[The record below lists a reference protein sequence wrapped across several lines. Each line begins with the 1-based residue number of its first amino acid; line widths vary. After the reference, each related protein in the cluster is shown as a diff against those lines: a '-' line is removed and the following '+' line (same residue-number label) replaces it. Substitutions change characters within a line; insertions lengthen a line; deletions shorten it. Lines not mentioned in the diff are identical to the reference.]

1 MKRILIVALTLVCAC
16 GPKDGEY
23 AFELL
28 TTNDI
33 HGTYF
38 DSTYTSAK
46 TRKSL
51 MAVAWSVDSVRAAAG
66 KENVILVDAG
76 DFLQGDNAA
85 YYFNYVDTTQ
95 THVYTRMAAYM
106 GYDAIAVGNHDIETG
121 HPVYDRIAREMKAA
135 GIPFLAGNAR
145 KDNDGS
151 PYFPEYTVLK
161 RHGLKIAIL
170 GFTNP
175 NMKNW
180 LAESVWRGIT
190 FESLIPRVQ
199 QTVDAVRAKEK
210 PQVIIVAVHSGTGRE
225 GEASLESQ
233 GMDLLHSL
241 EGVDFLVC
249 SHDHRPYV
257 VSRGNTALINSGSH
271 CRFMG
276 HGHIRL
282 TVKGG
287 KVVARET
294 EADLIPIDK
303 CKVDTVMEKLFHP
316 DYEAVKAFTLKE
328 VGELKA
334 ELRTRDGYA
343 GMCDYLNL
351 VHTLCLG
358 CSPAQI
364 SFAAP
369 LTYNGTVPA
378 GVLVYNDLFTIY
390 PFENQLYVV
399 KMTGREIHDY
409 LEYSYDQWINTV
421 SRPGE
426 HILKITPRH
435 DSRTGQQGW
444 SFVNRSYNFDSA
456 AGINYTVDVTKPAGS
471 RVDIASMAGG
481 QPFDPE
487 KTYFVAMTSYR
498 ASGGGGILRAIGI
511 DTDKITDR
519 VVEYYPEIRNI
530 LYNYLLEHGS
540 IDPAVIGDPERIGR
554 WRFVPE
560 SLAAKGIDADM
571 QLLFGKQ

>member
-1 MKRILIVALTLVCAC
+1 MKKMLIAALALVCAC

-28 TTNDI
+28 TTNDV

-76 DFLQGDNAA
+76 DILQGDNAA

-145 KDNDGS
+145 KDSDGS

-294 EADLIPIDK
+294 EAELIPIDK
-303 CKVDTVMEKLFHP
+303 FKVDTVMEKLFHP

-456 AGINYTVDVTKPAGS
+456 AGINYTVDVTKPSGS

-540 IDPAVIGDPERIGR
+540 IDPAVIGDPARIGR

-560 SLAAKGIDADM
+560 GLAAKGIDADM

>member
-1 MKRILIVALTLVCAC
+1 MKKMLIAALALVCAC

-76 DFLQGDNAA
+76 DCLQGDNAA

-145 KDNDGS
+145 KDSDGS

-161 RHGLKIAIL
+161 RNGIKIAIL

-249 SHDHRPYV
+249 SHDHHPYV

-271 CRFMG
+271 CRFLG

-303 CKVDTVMEKLFHP
+303 CKVDTVMEKQFHRFP
-316 DYEAVKAFTLKE
+316 LP
-328 VGELKA
+328 
-334 ELRTRDGYA
+334 LRSLTMGRFRPGPWCI
-343 GMCDYLNL
+343 M
-351 VHTLCLG
+351 T
-358 CSPAQI
+358 CSPSIRLRI
-364 SFAAP
+364 SS
-369 LTYNGTVPA
+369 
-378 GVLVYNDLFTIY
+378 
-390 PFENQLYVV
+390 
-399 KMTGREIHDY
+399 M
-409 LEYSYDQWINTV
+409 W
-421 SRPGE
+421 SR
-426 HILKITPRH
+426 
-435 DSRTGQQGW
+435 
-444 SFVNRSYNFDSA
+444 
-456 AGINYTVDVTKPAGS
+456 
-471 RVDIASMAGG
+471 
-481 QPFDPE
+481 
-487 KTYFVAMTSYR
+487 
-498 ASGGGGILRAIGI
+498 
-511 DTDKITDR
+511 
-519 VVEYYPEIRNI
+519 
-530 LYNYLLEHGS
+530 
-540 IDPAVIGDPERIGR
+540 
-554 WRFVPE
+554 
-560 SLAAKGIDADM
+560 
-571 QLLFGKQ
+571 

>member
-28 TTNDI
+28 TTNDV

-76 DFLQGDNAA
+76 DILQGDNAA

-106 GYDAIAVGNHDIETG
+106 RYDAIAVGNHDIETG

-378 GVLVYNDLFTIY
+378 GTLVYNDLFTIY

-426 HILKITPRH
+426 HVLKIAPRH

-456 AGINYTVDVTKPAGS
+456 AGINYTVDVTKPSGS

-540 IDPAVIGDPERIGR
+540 IDPAIIGDPARIGR

-560 SLAAKGIDADM
+560 GLAAKGIDADM

>member
-28 TTNDI
+28 TTNDV

-76 DFLQGDNAA
+76 DILQGDNAA

-426 HILKITPRH
+426 HVLKITPRH

-456 AGINYTVDVTKPAGS
+456 AGINYTVDVTKPSGS

-498 ASGGGGILRAIGI
+498 ASGGGGILQAIGI

-540 IDPAVIGDPERIGR
+540 IDPAVIGDPARIGR

-560 SLAAKGIDADM
+560 GLAAKGIAADM
-571 QLLFGKQ
+571 QLLFQHQ

>member
-1 MKRILIVALTLVCAC
+1 MKKMLIAALALVCAC

-28 TTNDI
+28 TTNDV

-51 MAVAWSVDSVRAAAG
+51 MAVAWSVDSVRAAVG

-76 DFLQGDNAA
+76 DCLQGDNAA

-145 KDNDGS
+145 KDSDGS
-151 PYFPEYTVLK
+151 PYFPEYTLLK
-161 RHGLKIAIL
+161 RNGIKIAIL

-271 CRFMG
+271 CRFVG

-378 GVLVYNDLFTIY
+378 GTLVYNDLFTIY

-426 HILKITPRH
+426 HVLKIAPRH

-471 RVDIASMAGG
+471 HVDIASMAGG

-540 IDPAVIGDPERIGR
+540 IDPAIIGDPERIGR

>member
-28 TTNDI
+28 TTNDV

-106 GYDAIAVGNHDIETG
+106 DYDAIAVGNHDIETG

-145 KDNDGS
+145 KDSDGS
-151 PYFPEYTVLK
+151 PYFPEYTLLK
-161 RHGLKIAIL
+161 RNGIKIAIL

-334 ELRTRDGYA
+334 ELRTRDGYT

-378 GVLVYNDLFTIY
+378 GTLVYNDLFTIY

-456 AGINYTVDVTKPAGS
+456 AGINYTVDVTKPSGS

-498 ASGGGGILRAIGI
+498 ASGGGGILQAIGI

-540 IDPAVIGDPERIGR
+540 IDPAIIGDPARIGR

-560 SLAAKGIDADM
+560 GLAAEGIAADM
-571 QLLFGKQ
+571 QLLFQHQ

>member
-1 MKRILIVALTLVCAC
+1 MKKMLIAALALVCAC

-76 DFLQGDNAA
+76 DCLQGDNAA

-121 HPVYDRIAREMKAA
+121 HPVYDRIAREMKAS

-175 NMKNW
+175 NMKYW

-249 SHDHRPYV
+249 SHDHHPYV
-257 VSRGNTALINSGSH
+257 VSLGNTALINSGSH

-303 CKVDTVMEKLFHP
+303 FKVDTVMQRQFHP

-378 GVLVYNDLFTIY
+378 GTLVYNDLFTIY

-426 HILKITPRH
+426 HVLKIAPRH

-540 IDPAVIGDPERIGR
+540 IDPAIIGDPERIGR

-560 SLAAKGIDADM
+560 GIAAKGIDADM

>member
-28 TTNDI
+28 TTNDV

-76 DFLQGDNAA
+76 DCLQGDNAA

-303 CKVDTVMEKLFHP
+303 CKVDTVMEKQFHP

-378 GVLVYNDLFTIY
+378 GTLVYNDLFTIY

-426 HILKITPRH
+426 HVLKITPRH

-456 AGINYTVDVTKPAGS
+456 AGINYTVDVTKPSGS

-498 ASGGGGILRAIGI
+498 ASGGGGILQAIGI

-540 IDPAVIGDPERIGR
+540 IDPAVIGDPARIGR

-560 SLAAKGIDADM
+560 GLAAKGIAADM
-571 QLLFGKQ
+571 QLLFQHQ

>member
-28 TTNDI
+28 TTNDV

-76 DFLQGDNAA
+76 DCLQGDNAA

-456 AGINYTVDVTKPAGS
+456 AGINYTVDVTKPSGS

-498 ASGGGGILRAIGI
+498 ASGGGGILQAIGI

-540 IDPAVIGDPERIGR
+540 IDPAVIGDPARIGR

-560 SLAAKGIDADM
+560 GLAAKGIAADM
-571 QLLFGKQ
+571 QLLFQHQ

>member
-28 TTNDI
+28 TTNDV

-95 THVYTRMAAYM
+95 THLYTRMAAYM

-121 HPVYDRIAREMKAA
+121 HPVYDRIAREMKAT

-145 KDNDGS
+145 KDSDGS

-456 AGINYTVDVTKPAGS
+456 AGINYTVDVTKPSGS

-540 IDPAVIGDPERIGR
+540 IDPAIIGDPARIGR

-560 SLAAKGIDADM
+560 GIAAKGIAADM
-571 QLLFGKQ
+571 QLLFQHQ

>member
-1 MKRILIVALTLVCAC
+1 
-16 GPKDGEY
+16 
-23 AFELL
+23 
-28 TTNDI
+28 
-33 HGTYF
+33 
-38 DSTYTSAK
+38 
-46 TRKSL
+46 
-51 MAVAWSVDSVRAAAG
+51 
-66 KENVILVDAG
+66 
-76 DFLQGDNAA
+76 
-85 YYFNYVDTTQ
+85 
-95 THVYTRMAAYM
+95 
-106 GYDAIAVGNHDIETG
+106 
-121 HPVYDRIAREMKAA
+121 
-135 GIPFLAGNAR
+135 
-145 KDNDGS
+145 
-151 PYFPEYTVLK
+151 
-161 RHGLKIAIL
+161 
-170 GFTNP
+170 
-175 NMKNW
+175 MKNW

-249 SHDHRPYV
+249 SHDHHPYV

-271 CRFMG
+271 CRFLG

-303 CKVDTVMEKLFHP
+303 CKVDTVMEKQFHP

-378 GVLVYNDLFTIY
+378 GTLVYNDLFTIY

-426 HILKITPRH
+426 HVLKIAPRH

-456 AGINYTVDVTKPAGS
+456 AGINYTVDVTKPSGS

-540 IDPAVIGDPERIGR
+540 IDPAIIGDPERIGR

-571 QLLFGKQ
+571 QLLFGKR

>member
-28 TTNDI
+28 TTNDV

-66 KENVILVDAG
+66 KGNVILVDAG

-145 KDNDGS
+145 KDSDGS
-151 PYFPEYTVLK
+151 PYFPEYTLLK

-271 CRFMG
+271 CRFVG

-294 EADLIPIDK
+294 EADLIPVDK
-303 CKVDTVMEKLFHP
+303 FKVDTVMQRQFHP

-378 GVLVYNDLFTIY
+378 GTLVYNDLFTIY

-426 HILKITPRH
+426 HVLKITPRH

-456 AGINYTVDVTKPAGS
+456 AGINYTVDVTKPSGS

-498 ASGGGGILRAIGI
+498 ASGGGGILQAIGI

-540 IDPAVIGDPERIGR
+540 IDPAVIGDPARIGR

-560 SLAAKGIDADM
+560 SLAAKGIAADM
-571 QLLFGKQ
+571 QLLFQHQ

>member
-1 MKRILIVALTLVCAC
+1 MKKILIAALALACAC

-33 HGTYF
+33 HGNYF

-51 MAVAWSVDSVRAAAG
+51 IAVSCTVDSVRAAAG
-66 KENVILVDAG
+66 RENVILVDAG
-76 DFLQGDNAA
+76 DCLQGDNAA

-95 THVYTRMAAYM
+95 THLYTRMVKYM
-106 GYDAIAVGNHDIETG
+106 GYDAIAIGNHDIETG

-135 GIPFLAGNAR
+135 GIPFLAANAR
-145 KDNDGS
+145 RTGDGS

-161 RHGLKIAIL
+161 RHGVKIAVI

-175 NMKNW
+175 NIKNW

-210 PQVIIVAVHSGTGRE
+210 PQVVIVAMHSGTGQ
-225 GEASLESQ
+225 GDGSSLESQ
-233 GMDLLHSL
+233 GLDLLDQVT
-241 EGVDFLVC
+241 GVDFLIC
-249 SHDHRPYV
+249 SHDHRPFV
-257 VSRGNTALINSGSH
+257 TVNGNTALINSGSH
-271 CRFMG
+271 CRFVG
-276 HGHIRL
+276 HGQIRFTL
-282 TVKGG
+282 KKGE
-287 KVVARET
+287 VVAREI
-294 EADLIPIDK
+294 EASLIPVDK
-303 CKVDTVMEKLFHP
+303 YKADTLMQQEFHP

-328 VGELKA
+328 VGELKT

-351 VHTLCLG
+351 IHTLCIS
-358 CSPAQI
+358 CSPARI

-378 GVLVYNDLFTIY
+378 GTLVYNDLFTIY

-399 KMTGREIHDY
+399 KMTGKEIKDY
-409 LEYSYDQWINTV
+409 LEFSYDQWINTV
-421 SRPGE
+421 SGPGE
-426 HILKITPRH
+426 HILKIAPRN

-456 AGINYTVDVTKPAGS
+456 AGIHYTVDVTKPAGS

-481 QPFDPE
+481 QPFDLD

-498 ASGGGGILRAIGI
+498 ASGGGGILKAIGV
-511 DTDKITDR
+511 DTDHITDR

-560 SLAAKGIDADM
+560 NLAAKGIAADM
-571 QLLFGKQ
+571 DLLFKHN

>member
-95 THVYTRMAAYM
+95 THLYTRMAAYM

-121 HPVYDRIAREMKAA
+121 HPVYDRIAREMKAS

-456 AGINYTVDVTKPAGS
+456 AGINYTVDVTKPSGS

-498 ASGGGGILRAIGI
+498 ASGGGGILQDIGI

-540 IDPAVIGDPERIGR
+540 IDPAVIGDPARIGR

-560 SLAAKGIDADM
+560 GLAAKGIAADM
-571 QLLFGKQ
+571 QLLFQHQ

>member
-1 MKRILIVALTLVCAC
+1 MKKMLIAALALVCAC

-28 TTNDI
+28 TTNDV

-76 DFLQGDNAA
+76 DCLQGDNAA

-145 KDNDGS
+145 KDSDGS

-249 SHDHRPYV
+249 SHDHHPYV

-303 CKVDTVMEKLFHP
+303 CKVDTVMEKQFHP

-378 GVLVYNDLFTIY
+378 GTLVYNDLFTIY

-426 HILKITPRH
+426 HVLKIAPRH

-456 AGINYTVDVTKPAGS
+456 AGINYTVDVTKPSGS

-540 IDPAVIGDPERIGR
+540 IDPAIIGDPERIGR

-571 QLLFGKQ
+571 QLLFGKR

>member
-28 TTNDI
+28 TTNDV

-95 THVYTRMAAYM
+95 THLYTRMAAYM

-378 GVLVYNDLFTIY
+378 GTLVYNDLFTIY

-456 AGINYTVDVTKPAGS
+456 AGINYTVDVTKPSGS

-540 IDPAVIGDPERIGR
+540 IDPAVIGDPARIGR

-560 SLAAKGIDADM
+560 GLAAKGIAADM
-571 QLLFGKQ
+571 QLLFQHQ

>member
-28 TTNDI
+28 TTNDV

-76 DFLQGDNAA
+76 DCLQGDNAA

-145 KDNDGS
+145 KDSDGS

-199 QTVDAVRAKEK
+199 QTVDAVRTKEK

-249 SHDHRPYV
+249 SHDHHPYV

-271 CRFMG
+271 CRFLG

-498 ASGGGGILRAIGI
+498 ASGGGGILQAIGI

-540 IDPAVIGDPERIGR
+540 IDPAIIGDPARIGR

-560 SLAAKGIDADM
+560 GLAAKGIAADM
-571 QLLFGKQ
+571 QLLFQHQ

>member
-28 TTNDI
+28 TTNDV

-66 KENVILVDAG
+66 KGNVILVDAG

-145 KDNDGS
+145 KDSDGS
-151 PYFPEYTVLK
+151 PYFPEYTLLK
-161 RHGLKIAIL
+161 RNGIKIAIL

-271 CRFMG
+271 CRFVG

-294 EADLIPIDK
+294 EADLIPVDK
-303 CKVDTVMEKLFHP
+303 FKVDTVMQRQFHP

-378 GVLVYNDLFTIY
+378 GTLVYNDLFTIY

-426 HILKITPRH
+426 HVLKITPRH

-456 AGINYTVDVTKPAGS
+456 AGINYTVDVTKPSGS

-498 ASGGGGILRAIGI
+498 ASGGGGILQAIGI

-540 IDPAVIGDPERIGR
+540 IDPAVIGDPARIGR

-560 SLAAKGIDADM
+560 SLAAKGIAADM
-571 QLLFGKQ
+571 QLLFQHQ

>member
-1 MKRILIVALTLVCAC
+1 MKKMLIAALALVCAC

-28 TTNDI
+28 TTNDV

-76 DFLQGDNAA
+76 DCLQGDNAA

-145 KDNDGS
+145 KDSDGS

-210 PQVIIVAVHSGTGRE
+210 PHVIIVAVHSGTGRE

-249 SHDHRPYV
+249 SHDHHPYV

-303 CKVDTVMEKLFHP
+303 CKVDTVMEKQFHP

-378 GVLVYNDLFTIY
+378 GTLVYNDLFTIY

-426 HILKITPRH
+426 HVLKIAPRH

-456 AGINYTVDVTKPAGS
+456 AGINYTVDVTKPSGS

-540 IDPAVIGDPERIGR
+540 IDPAIIGDPERIGR

-571 QLLFGKQ
+571 QLLFGKR

>member
-1 MKRILIVALTLVCAC
+1 MKKMLIAALALVCAC

-28 TTNDI
+28 TTNDV

-76 DFLQGDNAA
+76 DCLQGDNAA

-121 HPVYDRIAREMKAA
+121 HP
-135 GIPFLAGNAR
+135 
-145 KDNDGS
+145 
-151 PYFPEYTVLK
+151 
-161 RHGLKIAIL
+161 
-170 GFTNP
+170 
-175 NMKNW
+175 W

-249 SHDHRPYV
+249 SHDHHPYV

-271 CRFMG
+271 CRFLG

-303 CKVDTVMEKLFHP
+303 CKVDTVMEKQFHP

-334 ELRTRDGYA
+334 TLRTRDGYA

-426 HILKITPRH
+426 HVLKIAPRH

-471 RVDIASMAGG
+471 RVDIVSMAGG

-540 IDPAVIGDPERIGR
+540 IDPAIIGDPERIGR

>member
-28 TTNDI
+28 TTNDV

-95 THVYTRMAAYM
+95 THLYTRMVQYM
-106 GYDAIAVGNHDIETG
+106 DYDAIAVGNHDIETG

-294 EADLIPIDK
+294 KADLIPIDK

-378 GVLVYNDLFTIY
+378 GTLVYNDLFTIY

-456 AGINYTVDVTKPAGS
+456 AGINYTVDVTKPSGS

-498 ASGGGGILRAIGI
+498 ASGGGGILQAIGI

-540 IDPAVIGDPERIGR
+540 IDPAIIGDPARIGR

-560 SLAAKGIDADM
+560 GLAAKGIAADM
-571 QLLFGKQ
+571 QLLFQHQ

>member
-28 TTNDI
+28 TTNDV

-426 HILKITPRH
+426 HVLKITPRH

-456 AGINYTVDVTKPAGS
+456 AGINYTVDVTKPSGS

-498 ASGGGGILRAIGI
+498 ASGGGGILQAIGI

-540 IDPAVIGDPERIGR
+540 IDPAVIGDPARIGR

-560 SLAAKGIDADM
+560 GLAAKGIAADM
-571 QLLFGKQ
+571 QLLFQHQ

>member
-28 TTNDI
+28 TTNDV

-66 KENVILVDAG
+66 KGNVILVDAG

-145 KDNDGS
+145 KDSDGS
-151 PYFPEYTVLK
+151 PYFPEYTLLK
-161 RHGLKIAIL
+161 RNGIKIAIL

-180 LAESVWRGIT
+180 LAESVWRDIT

-378 GVLVYNDLFTIY
+378 GTLVYNDLFTIY

-456 AGINYTVDVTKPAGS
+456 AGINYTVDVTKPSGS

-498 ASGGGGILRAIGI
+498 ASGGGGILQAIGI

-540 IDPAVIGDPERIGR
+540 IDPAIIGDPARIGR

-560 SLAAKGIDADM
+560 GLAAKGIAADM
-571 QLLFGKQ
+571 QLLFQHQ

>member
-1 MKRILIVALTLVCAC
+1 MKKMLIAALALVCAC

-28 TTNDI
+28 TTNDV

-76 DFLQGDNAA
+76 DCLQGDNAA

-145 KDNDGS
+145 KDSDGS

-282 TVKGG
+282 NVKDG

-294 EADLIPIDK
+294 EADLIPVDK
-303 CKVDTVMEKLFHP
+303 CKVDTLMQQRFHP

-426 HILKITPRH
+426 HVLKIAPRH

-444 SFVNRSYNFDSA
+444 SFVNRSYNFDAA
-456 AGINYTVDVTKPAGS
+456 AGINYTVDVTKPSGS

-540 IDPAVIGDPERIGR
+540 IDPAIIGDPERIGR

-571 QLLFGKQ
+571 QLLFGKR

>member
-28 TTNDI
+28 TTNDV

-76 DFLQGDNAA
+76 DILQGDNAA

-145 KDNDGS
+145 KDSDGS

-249 SHDHRPYV
+249 SHDHHPYV

-378 GVLVYNDLFTIY
+378 GTLVYNDLFTIY

-456 AGINYTVDVTKPAGS
+456 AGIYYTVDVTKPSGS

-498 ASGGGGILRAIGI
+498 ASGGGGILQAIGI

-540 IDPAVIGDPERIGR
+540 IDPAVIGDPARIGR

-560 SLAAKGIDADM
+560 GLAAKGIAADM
-571 QLLFGKQ
+571 QLLFQHQ

>member
-28 TTNDI
+28 TTNDV

-76 DFLQGDNAA
+76 DCLQGDNAA

-249 SHDHRPYV
+249 SHDHHPYV

-271 CRFMG
+271 CRFVG

-456 AGINYTVDVTKPAGS
+456 AGINYTVDVTKPSGS

-498 ASGGGGILRAIGI
+498 ASGGGGILQAIGI

-540 IDPAVIGDPERIGR
+540 IDPAVIGDPARIGR

-560 SLAAKGIDADM
+560 GLAAKGIAADM
-571 QLLFGKQ
+571 QLLFQHQ

>member
-28 TTNDI
+28 TTNDV

-76 DFLQGDNAA
+76 DCLQGDNAA
-85 YYFNYVDTTQ
+85 YYFNYLDTTQ

-145 KDNDGS
+145 KDSDGS

-271 CRFMG
+271 CRFVG

-426 HILKITPRH
+426 HVLKITPRH

-456 AGINYTVDVTKPAGS
+456 AGINYTVDVTKPSGS

-498 ASGGGGILRAIGI
+498 ASGGGGILQAIGI
-511 DTDKITDR
+511 DTDIITDR

-540 IDPAVIGDPERIGR
+540 IDPAIIGDPARIGR

-560 SLAAKGIDADM
+560 GIAAKGIDADM

>member
-1 MKRILIVALTLVCAC
+1 MKKMLIAALALVCAC

-28 TTNDI
+28 TTNDV

-76 DFLQGDNAA
+76 DCLQGDNAA

-135 GIPFLAGNAR
+135 GIPFLA
-145 KDNDGS
+145 
-151 PYFPEYTVLK
+151 
-161 RHGLKIAIL
+161 GLKIAIL

-249 SHDHRPYV
+249 SHDHHPYV

-271 CRFMG
+271 CRFLG

-303 CKVDTVMEKLFHP
+303 CKVDTVMEKQFHP

-334 ELRTRDGYA
+334 WSTPCAWAAPPHRFPLPPRSPTMGRYRPGPWCI
-343 GMCDYLNL
+343 M
-351 VHTLCLG
+351 T
-358 CSPAQI
+358 CSPSILLRI
-364 SFAAP
+364 SS
-369 LTYNGTVPA
+369 
-378 GVLVYNDLFTIY
+378 
-390 PFENQLYVV
+390 
-399 KMTGREIHDY
+399 M
-409 LEYSYDQWINTV
+409 W
-421 SRPGE
+421 SR
-426 HILKITPRH
+426 
-435 DSRTGQQGW
+435 
-444 SFVNRSYNFDSA
+444 
-456 AGINYTVDVTKPAGS
+456 
-471 RVDIASMAGG
+471 
-481 QPFDPE
+481 
-487 KTYFVAMTSYR
+487 
-498 ASGGGGILRAIGI
+498 
-511 DTDKITDR
+511 
-519 VVEYYPEIRNI
+519 
-530 LYNYLLEHGS
+530 
-540 IDPAVIGDPERIGR
+540 
-554 WRFVPE
+554 
-560 SLAAKGIDADM
+560 
-571 QLLFGKQ
+571 

>member
-1 MKRILIVALTLVCAC
+1 MKKMLIAALALVCAC

-28 TTNDI
+28 TTNDV

-95 THVYTRMAAYM
+95 THLYTRMAAYM

-294 EADLIPIDK
+294 EAELIPIDK
-303 CKVDTVMEKLFHP
+303 FKVDTVMEKLFHP

-456 AGINYTVDVTKPAGS
+456 AGINYTVDVTKPSGS

-540 IDPAVIGDPERIGR
+540 IDPAVIGDPARIGR

-560 SLAAKGIDADM
+560 GLAAKGIAADM
-571 QLLFGKQ
+571 QLLFQHQ

>member
-28 TTNDI
+28 TTNDV

-95 THVYTRMAAYM
+95 THLYTRMAAYM

-121 HPVYDRIAREMKAA
+121 HPVYDRIAREMKAS

-249 SHDHRPYV
+249 SHDHHPYV

-316 DYEAVKAFTLKE
+316 DSEAVKAFTLKE

-456 AGINYTVDVTKPAGS
+456 AGINYTVDVTKPSGS

-498 ASGGGGILRAIGI
+498 ASGGGGILQAIGI

-540 IDPAVIGDPERIGR
+540 IDPAVIGDPARIGR

-560 SLAAKGIDADM
+560 GLAAKGIAADM
-571 QLLFGKQ
+571 QLLFQHQ

>member
-28 TTNDI
+28 TTNDV

-51 MAVAWSVDSVRAAAG
+51 MAVAWSVDSVRAAVG
-66 KENVILVDAG
+66 KDKVILVDAG
-76 DFLQGDNAA
+76 DILQGDNAA

-145 KDNDGS
+145 KDSDGS

-334 ELRTRDGYA
+334 TLRTRDGYA

-378 GVLVYNDLFTIY
+378 GTLVYNDLFTIY

-456 AGINYTVDVTKPAGS
+456 AGINYTVDVTKPSGS

-498 ASGGGGILRAIGI
+498 ASGGGGILQAIGI

-540 IDPAVIGDPERIGR
+540 IDPAIIGDPARIGR

-560 SLAAKGIDADM
+560 GLAAKGIAADM
-571 QLLFGKQ
+571 QLLFQHQ

>member
-1 MKRILIVALTLVCAC
+1 M
-16 GPKDGEY
+16 
-23 AFELL
+23 
-28 TTNDI
+28 
-33 HGTYF
+33 
-38 DSTYTSAK
+38 
-46 TRKSL
+46 
-51 MAVAWSVDSVRAAAG
+51 
-66 KENVILVDAG
+66 
-76 DFLQGDNAA
+76 
-85 YYFNYVDTTQ
+85 
-95 THVYTRMAAYM
+95 
-106 GYDAIAVGNHDIETG
+106 
-121 HPVYDRIAREMKAA
+121 
-135 GIPFLAGNAR
+135 
-145 KDNDGS
+145 
-151 PYFPEYTVLK
+151 
-161 RHGLKIAIL
+161 
-170 GFTNP
+170 
-175 NMKNW
+175 
-180 LAESVWRGIT
+180 
-190 FESLIPRVQ
+190 
-199 QTVDAVRAKEK
+199 DAVRAKEK

-303 CKVDTVMEKLFHP
+303 CKVDTVMEKQFHP

-378 GVLVYNDLFTIY
+378 GTLVYNDLFTIY

-456 AGINYTVDVTKPAGS
+456 AGINYTVDVTKPSGS

-498 ASGGGGILRAIGI
+498 ASGGGGILQAIGI

-540 IDPAVIGDPERIGR
+540 IDPAIIGDPERIGR

-560 SLAAKGIDADM
+560 GIAAKGIDADM

>member
-28 TTNDI
+28 TTNDV

-46 TRKSL
+46 TLKSL

-76 DFLQGDNAA
+76 DCLQGDNAA

-257 VSRGNTALINSGSH
+257 VSRGTRPSSTPAAIAALWATA
-271 CRFMG
+271 
-276 HGHIRL
+276 
-282 TVKGG
+282 T
-287 KVVARET
+287 
-294 EADLIPIDK
+294 
-303 CKVDTVMEKLFHP
+303 
-316 DYEAVKAFTLKE
+316 
-328 VGELKA
+328 
-334 ELRTRDGYA
+334 
-343 GMCDYLNL
+343 
-351 VHTLCLG
+351 
-358 CSPAQI
+358 
-364 SFAAP
+364 
-369 LTYNGTVPA
+369 
-378 GVLVYNDLFTIY
+378 
-390 PFENQLYVV
+390 
-399 KMTGREIHDY
+399 
-409 LEYSYDQWINTV
+409 
-421 SRPGE
+421 
-426 HILKITPRH
+426 
-435 DSRTGQQGW
+435 
-444 SFVNRSYNFDSA
+444 SA
-456 AGINYTVDVTKPAGS
+456 
-471 RVDIASMAGG
+471 
-481 QPFDPE
+481 
-487 KTYFVAMTSYR
+487 
-498 ASGGGGILRAIGI
+498 
-511 DTDKITDR
+511 
-519 VVEYYPEIRNI
+519 
-530 LYNYLLEHGS
+530 
-540 IDPAVIGDPERIGR
+540 
-554 WRFVPE
+554 
-560 SLAAKGIDADM
+560 
-571 QLLFGKQ
+571 

>member
-28 TTNDI
+28 TTNDV

-76 DFLQGDNAA
+76 DILQGDNAA

-145 KDNDGS
+145 KDSDGS

-249 SHDHRPYV
+249 SHDHHPYV

-378 GVLVYNDLFTIY
+378 GTLVYNDLFTIY

-456 AGINYTVDVTKPAGS
+456 AGINYTVDVTKPSGS

-498 ASGGGGILRAIGI
+498 ASGGGGILQAIGI

-540 IDPAVIGDPERIGR
+540 IDPAVIGDPARIGR

-560 SLAAKGIDADM
+560 GLAAKGIDADM

>member
-28 TTNDI
+28 TTNDV

-51 MAVAWSVDSVRAAAG
+51 MAVAWSVDSVRAAVG

-76 DFLQGDNAA
+76 DILQGDNAA

-249 SHDHRPYV
+249 SHDHHPYV

-426 HILKITPRH
+426 HVLKIAPRH

-456 AGINYTVDVTKPAGS
+456 AGINYTVDVTKPSGS

-540 IDPAVIGDPERIGR
+540 IDPAIIGDPERIGR

-560 SLAAKGIDADM
+560 GIAAKGIDADM